1 MSTGAGA
8 EPEMDDGY
16 GFDTVFNV
24 EAFSDRTL
32 QVEVVGRDDHAPGS
46 GRKRRREEDKE
57 YDGEHIDSFCTV
69 MSTPVLRVETIYV
82 SSAILAAKSS
92 FFRKLFS
99 NGMKES
105 GQREATVRLAD
116 SEEKAFMELLR
127 FMYMGKL
134 TPTTEP
140 THLVDILMAADKFEA
155 ISCMKLC
162 VPAVLTEAVM
172 KFLAERYKE
181 FLSTESQDELMR
193 IPGAGIEAILRRNS
207 FGFASEVA
215 VYDFVLRWTCYQCPN
230 SEEIRKFSSNIL
242 LPVVQ
247 QMHMLTNAF
256 AMFTN
261 AIAVDHPSGIIN
273 FTINREKC
281 FSLFPSGSM
290 NSLPFHCG
298 DHVFYLSACCAMKEQ
313 LQYFYLGIQVLTYTK
328 GAARGAIDYK
338 FEAKRTPSLEFV
350 TMFSRTINSDSRVAV
365 RCKFLWSQFIADNNP
380 FFVEDKLHLRVHVT
394 TKPLQP

>member
-1 MSTGAGA
+1 MPHCSHFLLGT
-8 EPEMDDGY
+8 
-16 GFDTVFNV
+16 
-24 EAFSDRTL
+24 
-32 QVEVVGRDDHAPGS
+32 
-46 GRKRRREEDKE
+46 
-57 YDGEHIDSFCTV
+57 
-69 MSTPVLRVETIYV
+69 
-82 SSAILAAKSS
+82 
-92 FFRKLFS
+92 
-99 NGMKES
+99 
-105 GQREATVRLAD
+105 
-116 SEEKAFMELLR
+116 EEKAFMELLR

-162 VPAVLTEAVM
+162 GERLIDLPMTPESAVMCLNLPCSISVPAVLTEAVM

>member
-1 MSTGAGA
+1 MASTGAEVDA
-8 EPEMDDGY
+8 
-16 GFDTVFNV
+16 GFEFAFDN
-24 EAFSDRTL
+24 EIFSDKVLRI
-32 QVEVVGRDDHAPGS
+32 EVAAGSGDAPGS
-46 GRKRRREEDKE
+46 DAGAASRKRRREGDEGDDE
-57 YDGEHIDSFCTV
+57 EGIDSSCTV
-69 MSTPVLRVETIYV
+69 MGTPILQVKTIHV
-82 SSAILAAKSS
+82 SSVILAAKSS
-92 FFRKLFS
+92 FFLKLFS